1 MLVAVCHMCVVL
13 HSEVLHYHRLQRLG
27 ASYPSLDLIA
37 AIGEL
42 LLDVTVAPRGLL
54 RPGDDQ
60 DAHIRLGGGGQA
72 ANFCAWAA
80 SLGER
85 SRLITRVGDDA
96 AGRLLLAELS
106 ASGVEVLAARSSEPT
121 GVVIVLV
128 EAGGERTFARQRGAS
143 TGLRA
148 GDLSDSWLAGLR
160 LLHVPAYSLFW
171 EPLASAA
178 RRAVELVRGRAGLIS
193 VDLSSAVGLRE
204 YGGANMAED
213 LLRLAPDLLFATE
226 DELAEVT
233 LPPRRLAR
241 LVVVKLGAR
250 GCRVL
255 GRRVP
260 APLVD
265 EVDTTGAGDAFAAA
279 FCAAYVEG
287 STPLEAAGRAVLV
300 AGRAVGQLGARP

>member
-1 MLVAVCHMCVVL
+1 MCVVL
-13 HSEVLHYHRLQRLG
+13 HSEVHHYHRLQRLD

-60 DAHIRLGGGGQA
+60 DAQIRLGGGGQA

-96 AGRLLLAELS
+96 AGRLLVAELS
-106 ASGVEVLAARSSEPT
+106 VSGVDVLAVRSSEPT

-148 GDLSDSWLAGLR
+148 DDLRDSWLGGLR
-160 LLHVPAYSLFW
+160 LLHVPAYALFR

-178 RRAVELVRGRAGLIS
+178 RRAVELVRGHGALVS
-193 VDLSSAVGLRE
+193 VDLSSATGLRE
-204 YGGANMAED
+204 YGGANVAED

-226 DELAEVT
+226 DELAEVR
-233 LPPRRLAR
+233 LPPGRLAR